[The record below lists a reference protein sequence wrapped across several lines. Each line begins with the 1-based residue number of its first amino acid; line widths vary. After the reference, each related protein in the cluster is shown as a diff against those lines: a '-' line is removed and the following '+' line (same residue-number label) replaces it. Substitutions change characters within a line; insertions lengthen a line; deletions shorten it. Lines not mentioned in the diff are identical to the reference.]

1 MRGHDAP
8 HDNTLVFVPHRK
20 EKLMENRTPKNRY
33 NGSAAHDS
41 TKRTDRPDDC
51 DVLKALETAMDKR
64 AATIAQT
71 VTDMFRFVT
80 MASAMLPNME
90 LDVGIFRLK
99 IDDGGVLFMV
109 RYPEDGRGKHRK
121 SNGFSGKIPVN
132 HNDDEEGLLYDG
144 D

>member
-8 HDNTLVFVPHRK
+8 RDNTLVFVPHRK
-20 EKLMENRTPKNRY
+20 EKPMENRTPKNRY
-33 NGSAAHDS
+33 NGGAAHDS
-41 TKRTDRPDDC
+41 TKRTDKLDDR
-51 DVLKALETAMDKR
+51 DVLKVIESAMDKR
-64 AATIAQT
+64 ASTIAQT
-71 VTDMFRFVT
+71 VTDMFRFVI

-132 HNDDEEGLLYDG
+132 NNDDEEGLLYDG